1 MAHTTVYLVGHSFL
15 CRCFIIA
22 FILLLLLLLLLLLF
36 LLLLLLFKIA
46 LIKVVSIFL
55 LLQRFYSGII
65 LGSCS
70 RCLCNFVF
78 YLACLL

>member
-1 MAHTTVYLVGHSFL
+1 MSLFYHCLYIV
-15 CRCFIIA
+15 IIVIIIITI
-22 FILLLLLLLLLLLF
+22 ILIIIVTIVTIIVT
-36 LLLLLLFKIA
+36 IA

-78 YLACLL
+78 YLTCLL